1 MLTLILSTQNLT
13 TFYQNAIG
21 WVAVA
26 VDVITAIVMLV
37 KVLKAKKITLSM
49 LLNLLRTQKGRKQI
63 SEELGRIIAE
73 LERAEKADEPNPAED
88 TEQKDKKE

>member
-1 MLTLILSTQNLT
+1 MLTLILSAQNLT
-13 TFYQNAIG
+13 TFYQNTIG
-21 WVAVA
+21 WIAVA
-26 VDVITAIVMLV
+26 VDVITALVMLV

-73 LERAEKADEPNPAED
+73 LERAEKADEPK
-88 TEQKDKKE
+88 TEQPEEKDKEE